1 MLYANTKNVIIT
13 NIYSTNENDN
23 YYINMNAKVKNLY
36 DIQNFN
42 EGCVVRLLFNIFN
55 HQRYLMHDSRKLIF
69 QTKS

>member
-13 NIYSTNENDN
+13 NIYPTNENDN

-36 DIQNFN
+36 DIQIFN
-42 EGCVVRLLFNIFN
+42 DGCVRLLFNIFY